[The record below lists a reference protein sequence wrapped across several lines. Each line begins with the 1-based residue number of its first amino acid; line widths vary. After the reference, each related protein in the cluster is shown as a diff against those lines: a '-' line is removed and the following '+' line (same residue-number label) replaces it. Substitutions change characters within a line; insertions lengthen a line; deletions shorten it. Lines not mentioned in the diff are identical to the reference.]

1 MASAAHRTVGTS
13 APTGGFTFFL
23 ILHELDDNEREDKG
37 KHKANNNG
45 G

>member
-1 MASAAHRTVGTS
+1 MGAISTA
-13 APTGGFTFFL
+13 GGFTFFL